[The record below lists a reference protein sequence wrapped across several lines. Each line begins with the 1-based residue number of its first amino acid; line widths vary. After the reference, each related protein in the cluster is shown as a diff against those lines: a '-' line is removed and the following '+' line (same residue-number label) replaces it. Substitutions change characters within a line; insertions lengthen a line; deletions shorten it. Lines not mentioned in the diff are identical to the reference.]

1 MSTYQQILGGKKK
14 GTKGF
19 AVLIDPDKCQG
30 KELEKVMKLAI
41 DAHVDYFLVGG
52 SLMSRDNFDKTISQL
67 KTQDKIPCLLF
78 PGSTFQISDQA
89 DALMYLSVISGRNPE
104 LLIGKHVE
112 SASMIYNLG
121 IETIST
127 GYMLIDGGTTTT
139 VNYMSNTMPIPHDK
153 DQIAVA
159 TALAGSFLGMQMIY
173 LEAGSGAKNP
183 VSTSMI
189 KAVSQVLDIPT
200 IVGGGITTPEK
211 AHQNVEAG
219 ADIIVVGNAIEK
231 TPSLIV
237 DMSAAIHSVNTSV

>member
-1 MSTYQQILGGKKK
+1 MSVYTHILKKRKTGK
-14 GTKGF
+14 KGF
-19 AVLIDPDKCQG
+19 AVLVDPDKCRG
-30 KELEKVMKLAI
+30 KDLDKLMQLSI

-52 SLMSRDNFDKTISQL
+52 SLMSSDNLTKTISQI

-78 PGSTFQISDQA
+78 PGNTFQIDDQA
-89 DALMYLSVISGRNPE
+89 DALMYLSLISGRNPE

-112 SASMIYNLG
+112 SSMLIYNSGL
-121 IETIST
+121 ETIST
-127 GYMLIDGGTTTT
+127 GYMLIDGGKVTT

-173 LEAGSGAKNP
+173 LEAGSGAEQP
-183 VSTSMI
+183 VSSTMI
-189 KAVSQVLDIPT
+189 KSVRSVLDIPL
-200 IVGGGITTPEK
+200 IVGGGIGTPEK
-211 AHQNVEAG
+211 AQENVEAG

-231 TPSLIV
+231 DVSLIV